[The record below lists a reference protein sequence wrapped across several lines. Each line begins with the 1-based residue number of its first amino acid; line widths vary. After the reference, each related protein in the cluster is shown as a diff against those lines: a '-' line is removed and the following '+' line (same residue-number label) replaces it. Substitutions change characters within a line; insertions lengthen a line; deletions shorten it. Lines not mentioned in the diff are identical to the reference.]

1 MKADQTNATDQKDIV
16 VFSIVKASVCS
27 ECATELGQGSLLRMQ
42 GEHPFCLGCADLGHL
57 LFLPRGDVALT
68 RRSRKYSSLS
78 AIVVR
83 FSRARG
89 RYERQGVLVEQAA
102 LERAEG
108 ECLTDED
115 GRRAARERAAAYR
128 ERVDARY
135 VEEFAGQVHRHFPGC
150 PREEAAAIAM
160 HACEK
165 YSGRI
170 GRSAS
175 AKDFDESAVELAV
188 KAHVRHVHTPYDRL
202 LAKGWDRDIA
212 RAEIVVAVTEVLERW
227 RQGPQNRAAPPN
239 PALQA
244 DEQLGRSA
252 PLSAHR

>member
-1 MKADQTNATDQKDIV
+1 MTADQRNPGGQQDLV

-27 ECATELGQGSLLRMQ
+27 ECATELAQGSLLRMQ
-42 GEHPFCLGCADLGHL
+42 GEHPFCLACADLGHL
-57 LFLPRGDVALT
+57 VFLPRGDVALT

-78 AIVVR
+78 AVVVR

-89 RYERQGVLVEQAA
+89 RYERQGVLVERAA
-102 LERAEG
+102 LERAES

-115 GRRAARERAAAYR
+115 ARRAARERAAVYR
-128 ERVDARY
+128 EKVDSKY

-150 PREEAAAIAM
+150 PREEATAIAM

-188 KAHVRHVHTPYDRL
+188 KAHVRHVHTQYDRL
-202 LAKGWDRDIA
+202 LARGWERDIA
-212 RAEIVVAVTEVLERW
+212 RAEIVGAVAEVVERW
-227 RQGPQNRAAPPN
+227 RQAPHNREQPPN
-239 PALQA
+239 PALQT

-252 PLSAHR
+252 PSSARR